1 MFLRNF
7 ERTFSKRLLVYFSTI
22 FSFRTIKQ
30 VKTTMRWV
38 LHRFS
43 HLLQKVRNWN
53 NRNVFPPPHE
63 HIGDL
68 LRGIW
73 GLIMTEI
80 TRQTSAVSFCLFLE
94 SVCVCPPLYRQCA
107 KLDRPQRDGAGLITR
122 SHLNV
127 GQQKVA
133 SEGKRIKVG
142 FSPPPLFLFL
152 FLMGVCFFGRV
163 TWVLGLA
170 GSR

>member
-1 MFLRNF
+1 MFVCNL
-7 ERTFSKRLLVYFSTI
+7 ERTFCKCSCTFISDHHQWMKATITVSFLLSPLTFTSE
-22 FSFRTIKQ
+22 S
-30 VKTTMRWV
+30 
-38 LHRFS
+38 L
-43 HLLQKVRNWN
+43 VRKWN
-53 NRNVFPPPHE
+53 NRNVFSSSTQPHQGTSESDLSFNYDRDHPSDLCGEFLPPP
-63 HIGDL
+63 
-68 LRGIW
+68 R
-73 GLIMTEI
+73 
-80 TRQTSAVSFCLFLE
+80 VC
-94 SVCVCPPLYRQCA
+94 VCVCPPLYRQCA

-163 TWVLGLA
+163 TWVLRLA
-170 GSR
+170 AASR